1 MRQIPQRAIAAAAIV
16 AAGFCLVASI
26 YIIGLSDKNAAQRD
40 YIEYWA
46 AGKQLIRGADPY
58 DPVAILHIERAVG
71 LEGYQP
77 KVNFSPPVT
86 LFVALP
92 LGLVSAKIGLVLWLL
107 FILACPSP
115 SGFFGYCTAGQTAVC
130 ICSATC
136 LPRSR
141 LPDGRAARH
150 LFSAWPGAFS
160 SPPPVPPLPR
170 RGGSAALR
178 REAPSITRGRTPGFA
193 GVAVGV

>member
-107 FILACPSP
+107 FILACLSISIWILWILHGRPDSRLHLL
-115 SGFFGYCTAGQTAVC
+115 GYMFAPVPACLMAGQLGIFFLLGLV
-130 ICSATC
+130 
-136 LPRSR
+136 LFLLLHRSR
-141 LPDGRAARH
+141 PFL
-150 LFSAWPGAFS
+150 
-160 SPPPVPPLPR
+160 
-170 RGGSAALR
+170 
-178 REAPSITRGRTPGFA
+178 A
-193 GVAVGV
+193 GVALLPCAVKPHLLPEGEPPALPGWQ